1 MTLCHELKVVDNMN
15 DFRSLA
21 NDFRSLAHDLRYYEH
36 LKVVVDINEF
46 GS

>member
-1 MTLCHELKVVDNMN
+1 MTLCHELKVVDNM
-15 DFRSLA
+15 